1 MSADKPGDE
10 AAASDPEAEGT
21 DSVAEEEEVE
31 PEIIAPD
38 LSAVK
43 HKTLHPPPP
52 PRLRD
57 ATGSGGRRLEVS
69 GEPQLARD
77 LMTRELLTIAP
88 DDPLVSLEEQMEK
101 FRFRHVPVVD
111 GNKLVG
117 LITQS
122 DLFHASSSY
131 LSETAKQRNE
141 IIHKLPAKRIM
152 RTEPVTVRPSEP
164 LASVAAL
171 MWKTRSDCVLV
182 TDQDSNLLGILTQS
196 DFVRLA
202 HHHLTRAAGG

>member
-1 MSADKPGDE
+1 MSVDKQDGE
-10 AAASDPEAEGT
+10 EMAESSAT
-21 DSVAEEEEVE
+21 EDSETDARDSVVEEIE

-38 LSAVK
+38 LVTAK

-57 ATGSGGRRLEVS
+57 ATAAHGRRLEVV
-69 GEPQLARD
+69 GEPKLVRD
-77 LMTRELLTIAP
+77 LMTRELLTMAP
-88 DDPLVSLEEQMEK
+88 DDPLVSLGEQMEK
-101 FRFRHVPVVD
+101 LRFRHVPVVD

-117 LITQS
+117 LITES

-152 RTEPVTVRPSEP
+152 RNQPVTVRPSEP
-164 LASVAAL
+164 LAAVAAL

-182 TDQDSNLLGILTQS
+182 TDEDSNLLGIVTQS
-196 DFVRLA
+196 DFVRLS
-202 HHHLTRAAGG
+202 HHFLARK